1 MNFEA
6 CSGVRARIDSHMT
19 KEKLMAN
26 GYWVARVDV
35 ADAEKY
41 KAYVAANAE
50 PFRQYGARFLVRAG
64 RFENPE
70 GSSRTRN
77 VVIEFPSYQAA
88 LDCWHSAEYQKAMA
102 LRLPPVA
109 IIDLVIIEGYDGP
122 QP

>member
-1 MNFEA
+1 
-6 CSGVRARIDSHMT
+6 MT
-19 KEKLMAN
+19 K

-35 ADAEKY
+35 ADAESY

-50 PFRQYGARFLVRAG
+50 AFRKYGARFLVRAG

-70 GSSRTRN
+70 GTSRTRN

-88 LDCWHSAEYQKAMA
+88 LDCWHSPEYQAAMQ

-109 IIDLVIIEGYDGP
+109 TIDLAIIEGYDGP
-122 QP
+122 QPA